1 MMLGGMQEAEEEAL
15 RSAAWR
21 TAAGFGA
28 IHGGGIQ
35 SLRAKEKPAPA
46 VTLQMETVTSFELKL
61 GAAIYLKQQKFTRIF
76 CCKNNCRCVIK
87 FILTR

>member
-1 MMLGGMQEAEEEAL
+1 LKVMLGGRQEAEEEAL

-46 VTLQMETVTSFELKL
+46 VTLQMETVF
-61 GAAIYLKQQKFTRIF
+61 
-76 CCKNNCRCVIK
+76 
-87 FILTR
+87 